1 MPLSD
6 ATARREIHHRVIDMK
21 AYEREDGFYDVE
33 AHLVDRKPFM
43 FKRSA
48 VPEPVQ
54 PGEPLHDLWVRVTL
68 DSDCVVR
75 RIEASSDVTPHT
87 VCKGAESSLELMVGE
102 RIASGWSSK
111 VKQRLRGSVSC
122 THLMEMLIPLATTA
136 LQGLMG
142 IRKAPGR
149 PVDANG
155 VPLKL
160 NSCYAYDVHRE
171 VVKVLWPEHHRAA
184 GEPQAD

>member
-21 AYEREDGFYDVE
+21 AYEREDGLFDVE
-33 AHLVDRKPFM
+33 AHLVDRKPFT
-43 FKRSA
+43 FKRA
-48 VPEPVQ
+48 TVAEPIA
-54 PGEPLHDLWVRVTL
+54 PGEPLHDLWVRVTM

-75 RIEASSDVTPHT
+75 RIEASSDVTPHSI
-87 VCKGAESSLELMVGE
+87 CKEAESSLGLMVGE

-142 IRKAPGR
+142 IRKGPNR
-149 PVDANG
+149 SVDGQG
-155 VPLKL
+155 VPVKL
-160 NSCYAYDVHRE
+160 NSCYVYDVHRDI
-171 VVKVLWPEHHRAA
+171 VKILWPEHHRTEGERA
-184 GEPQAD
+184 GD